1 MKKKAIIISIKGT
14 TLTKNEKLLLSK
26 EKPWGLILF
35 KRNIKSILQIK
46 NLIKNIKKITKD
58 KKFLILI
65 DEEGGRVQRLPQPNW
80 IKYPTA
86 KSLVDEGGKENEIT
100 KRIGQNYFDLGKGLQ
115 ELGITVNAA
124 PVADLWIPEAHDVIG
139 DRAFASQPE
148 EVATY
153 ARACAEGLGQA
164 GVIPTVKHLPGYGRA
179 SVDPHHELPVVRESE
194 NILMESDFLPFK
206 LLADLPWG
214 MTSHLLFPALDE
226 QWPATLSEKIIG
238 RIIRKWIGFDGL
250 LVTDCLFME
259 ALSGSIPERVQRCL
273 TSGCDVALHSHGELV
288 DLERAVEGLQ
298 PINDLSWER
307 WESSLEWVKEET
319 TL

>member
-1 MKKKAIIISIKGT
+1 MMKREEEYKDYPSQTGSSIQLQNHLSMKEVKK
-14 TLTKNEKLLLSK
+14 
-26 EKPWGLILF
+26 
-35 KRNIKSILQIK
+35 
-46 NLIKNIKKITKD
+46 
-58 KKFLILI
+58 
-65 DEEGGRVQRLPQPNW
+65 
-80 IKYPTA
+80 
-86 KSLVDEGGKENEIT
+86 NEIT
-100 KRIGQNYFDLGKGLQ
+100 KRIGQNYFDLGQGLQ

-153 ARACAEGLGQA
+153 ARACADGLGQA

-259 ALSGSIPERVQRCL
+259 ALSGSIPERVKRCL
-273 TSGCDVALHSHGELV
+273 TSGCDVALHSHGELA

-307 WESSLEWVKEET
+307 WENSLKWAKERT